1 MNALPPPNRPPQSHQ
16 PRRRVSKRRR
26 QSLQKPH
33 QSIATETT
41 TKLGVNLLL
50 SFIAVTALVKLL
62 PYNMAQQK
70 SFEELQSKV
79 VEVENRVENLQ
90 TDFNHHF
97 DPKQARSVM
106 QQESTRIEPG
116 QRQIVWIAPQRATAQ
131 QPTAPNNAPVA
142 QESGTPNA
150 EAAFPEPISV
160 P

>member
-1 MNALPPPNRPPQSHQ
+1 MNALQPPSRPPHQ

-26 QSLQKPH
+26 QQLQTPH
-33 QSIATETT
+33 QSIATEAT

-62 PYNMAQQK
+62 PYNMAQQD
-70 SFEELQSKV
+70 SFKELQSKV

-90 TDFNHHF
+90 TDFSYHF

-106 QQESTRIEPG
+106 QQES
-116 QRQIVWIAPQRATAQ
+116 QRQIVWIAPQRATAEAPI
-131 QPTAPNNAPVA
+131 QPARAVA
-142 QESGTPNA
+142 QEPETPNA
-150 EAAFPEPISV
+150 EAAYPAPISE

>member
-1 MNALPPPNRPPQSHQ
+1 MNALQPPSRPPHQ

-26 QSLQKPH
+26 QQLQTPH
-33 QSIATETT
+33 QSIATEAT

-62 PYNMAQQK
+62 PYNMAQQD
-70 SFEELQSKV
+70 SFKELQSKV

-90 TDFNHHF
+90 TDFSYHF

-116 QRQIVWIAPQRATAQ
+116 QRQIVWVVPQRATAEAPI
-131 QPTAPNNAPVA
+131 QPARAVA
-142 QESGTPNA
+142 QEPETPNA
-150 EAAFPEPISV
+150 EAAYPAPISE